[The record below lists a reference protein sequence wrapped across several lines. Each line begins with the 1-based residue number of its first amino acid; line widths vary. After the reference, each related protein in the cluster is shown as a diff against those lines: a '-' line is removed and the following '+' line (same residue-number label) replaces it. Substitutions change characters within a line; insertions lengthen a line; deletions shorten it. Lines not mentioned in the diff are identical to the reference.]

1 MKICVDND
9 KCTAHGVCEEIAPE
23 IFEVQDDG
31 SLLILEENPSEEFR
45 GRLQEAV
52 NACPADAIRIED

>member
-1 MKICVDND
+1 MRICVDND

-31 SLLILEENPSEEFR
+31 SLLILEEHPSDEFR
-45 GRLQEAV
+45 DRIMESV
-52 NACPADAIRIED
+52 NACPADALRIEE